1 MGGVHF
7 INQRDAPSGHAACC
21 RKRRARPPRALCVA
35 LAIKREPGAETADDA
50 PLRTYTLGMAN
61 PALNLDD
68 LTPEQKLRLLEEVWD
83 SLAADPS
90 AVPLTEWQRRELDRR
105 LDEMDREGPIGI
117 PWNRVLSEIEGRSK

>member
-1 MGGVHF
+1 
-7 INQRDAPSGHAACC
+7 
-21 RKRRARPPRALCVA
+21 
-35 LAIKREPGAETADDA
+35 
-50 PLRTYTLGMAN
+50 MAN

-105 LDEMDREGPIGI
+105 LDEMDREGPTGI
-117 PWNRVLSEIEGRSK
+117 PWKRVLSEIEGRSR